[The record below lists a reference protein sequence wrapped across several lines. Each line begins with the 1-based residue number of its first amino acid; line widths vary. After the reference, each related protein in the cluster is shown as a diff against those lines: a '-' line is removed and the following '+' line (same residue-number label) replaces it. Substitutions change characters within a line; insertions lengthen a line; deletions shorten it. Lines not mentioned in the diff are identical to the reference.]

1 MIIQSRRVWVVDTF
15 MPCQIKT
22 NGEKI
27 EAILPYETLPVDED
41 YGDLRIVLASSISIP
56 MAPMDGT
63 PMTLRKKACATG

>member
-27 EAILPYETLPVDED
+27 EAILP
-41 YGDLRIVLASSISIP
+41 
-56 MAPMDGT
+56 
-63 PMTLRKKACATG
+63 